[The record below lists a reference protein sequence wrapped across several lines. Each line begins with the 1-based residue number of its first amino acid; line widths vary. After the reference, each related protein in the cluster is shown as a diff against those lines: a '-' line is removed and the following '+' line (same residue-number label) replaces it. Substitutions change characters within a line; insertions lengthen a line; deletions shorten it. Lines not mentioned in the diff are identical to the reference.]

1 MCNISGPEI
10 RDNERGGGM
19 IQSPV
24 EVFPIKYLLV
34 LQFLHS
40 CKGVQV
46 RAELV
51 QYPDWSMSLNLL

>member
-1 MCNISGPEI
+1 MCNILGPVLRE
-10 RDNERGGGM
+10 NERGGEM
-19 IQSPV
+19 IQSPA

-46 RAELV
+46 RAVFE
-51 QYPDWSMSLNLL
+51 QCSDQSMYW

>member
-1 MCNISGPEI
+1 MCNISGPEL
-10 RDNERGGGM
+10 RDNERVGGM

-24 EVFPIKYLLV
+24 EVFPTEYLSV

-46 RAELV
+46 RAV
-51 QYPDWSMSLNLL
+51 FMQCPDWSMYW

>member
-1 MCNISGPEI
+1 MCKISGLAL
-10 RDNERGGGM
+10 RGNERGGGM

-24 EVFPIKYLLV
+24 EVFPIKYLSV

-46 RAELV
+46 RAV
-51 QYPDWSMSLNLL
+51 FMQCPDWSMYW